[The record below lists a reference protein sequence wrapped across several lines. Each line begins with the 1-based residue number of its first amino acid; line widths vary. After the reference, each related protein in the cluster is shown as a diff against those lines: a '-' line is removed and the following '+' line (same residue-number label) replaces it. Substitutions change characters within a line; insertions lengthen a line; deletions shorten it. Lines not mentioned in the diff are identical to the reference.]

1 MASIQF
7 DCHLH
12 QYDIPKNKHK
22 CYCHANSKADLSVL
36 LNPHYLSIVNP
47 RRCLTGLT
55 CKQKTCKIETIST
68 NCYIP
73 TWQWFQIMVPTTVT
87 QIPSQNFNVCGF
99 CHTNVRAMVRI
110 MIPGSLLRNEMILAE
125 NKNWIRVSSKLQP
138 MSLGFS
144 GGSRPSQTGVQ
155 IASLACQC
163 CVLVYHIVVSLYV
176 WGHTDL
182 QEKTFS
188 VIKGKVWLP
197 QAKVFPWCRS
207 QNGDRIKQNADQLHC
222 DMYQLYW
229 QQYTCM

>member
-87 QIPSQNFNVCGF
+87 QFPSQNFNVCGF

-110 MIPGSLLRNEMILAE
+110 MIPGSLLRNEIQF
-125 NKNWIRVSSKLQP
+125 KNDIS
-138 MSLGFS
+138 
-144 GGSRPSQTGVQ
+144 
-155 IASLACQC
+155 
-163 CVLVYHIVVSLYV
+163 
-176 WGHTDL
+176 
-182 QEKTFS
+182 
-188 VIKGKVWLP
+188 
-197 QAKVFPWCRS
+197 
-207 QNGDRIKQNADQLHC
+207 
-222 DMYQLYW
+222 W
-229 QQYTCM
+229 QQELNSGFIKASTNVVRFQWRIQTFTDGGANRELGLSMPCLGI